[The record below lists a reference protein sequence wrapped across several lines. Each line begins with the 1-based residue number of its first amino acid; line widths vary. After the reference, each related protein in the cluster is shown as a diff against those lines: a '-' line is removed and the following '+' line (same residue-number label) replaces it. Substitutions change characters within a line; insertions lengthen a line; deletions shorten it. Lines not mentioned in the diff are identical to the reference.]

1 MMRLRVG
8 GPAVLLASF
17 VTVALAGCDLKEF
30 TVSTTAPVLKAAADS
45 LPEESDIQFARE
57 AAPASIKT
65 VEGFLQSAPK
75 NRDLLAILAQGY
87 IEYTFGFLE
96 DDYEALPDDAKHS
109 DQRDALA
116 ARATVLYDR
125 GQAYAIRLLET
136 DDKHFGEMFRKD
148 VASAEAEAKKLDKKQ
163 APGLLFTGLAL
174 ASAINLN
181 RNDLARVVELP
192 KAIAVIKRSH
202 ELDPKFYNG
211 GAAMTLGI
219 IYCSQG
225 KAIGGDPDLGKKFF
239 EEAINTTG
247 GKYLMPRVMFARFFA
262 VITQDR
268 PLFEKT
274 LKDVIAAPHDI
285 WPAQRLPNELAKRR
299 AARYLAHADDYF

>member
-1 MMRLRVG
+1 MRLRVG
-8 GPAVLLASF
+8 APALLLASS

-30 TVSTTAPVLKAAADS
+30 TVSTTAPVLRAAANA
-45 LPEESDIQFARE
+45 LPEESDVQLARDS
-57 AAPASIKT
+57 APASLKT
-65 VEGFLQSAPK
+65 VEGFLVSAPK
-75 NRDLLAILAQGY
+75 NSDLLAILAQGY
-87 IEYTFGFLE
+87 IEYPFGFIE
-96 DDYEALPDDAKHS
+96 DDYESLPDDAKHANE
-109 DQRDALA
+109 RDALA
-116 ARATVLYDR
+116 ARATGLYDR
-125 GQAYAIRLLET
+125 ALAYGVRLIEL

-163 APGLLFTGLAL
+163 APGLLWVGLAL

-192 KAIAVIKRSH
+192 KAIALIKRSH
-202 ELDPKFYNG
+202 ELDPKFYNA

-225 KAIGGDPDLGKKFF
+225 KAIGGDPDLGQKFF
-239 EEAINTTG
+239 KEAIDASD
-247 GKYLMPRVMFARFFA
+247 GKFLMPKVMYARFFA

-274 LKDVIAAPHDI
+274 LKEVIAAPHDI
-285 WPAQRLPNELAKRR
+285 WPQQRLPNELAKKR
-299 AARYLAHADDYF
+299 AQRYLAHAEDYF

>member
-30 TVSTTAPVLKAAADS
+30 TVSTTAPVLKAASDA
-45 LPEESDIQFARE
+45 LPQESDVQLARD
-57 AAPASIKT
+57 AAPASLKT
-65 VEGFLQSAPK
+65 VEGFWQSAQK
-75 NRDLLAILAQGY
+75 NRDLLSILAQGF
-87 IEYTFGFLE
+87 IEYSFGFLE
-96 DDYEALPDDAKHS
+96 DDYESLPDDAKHANE
-109 DQRDALA
+109 RDAIA
-116 ARATVLYDR
+116 ARATGLYDR
-125 GQAYAIRLLET
+125 AQGYAIRLLEL

-148 VASAEAEAKKLDKKQ
+148 VASAEAEAKKLEKKQ

-192 KAIAVIKRSH
+192 KAIALIKRSH
-202 ELDPKFYNG
+202 ELDPTFYNG

-247 GKYLMPRVMFARFFA
+247 GKFLMTRVMFARFFA

-274 LKDVIAAPHDI
+274 LKDVIAAPHDL

>member
-1 MMRLRVG
+1 MMRLRLLGAV
-8 GPAVLLASF
+8 AVL
-17 VTVALAGCDLKEF
+17 VGVGGCDLKAF

-45 LPEESDIQFARE
+45 LPAETDVQLARDS
-57 AAPASIKT
+57 APASLKT

-75 NRDLLAILAQGY
+75 NRDLLQILSQGY

-96 DDYEALPDDAKHS
+96 DDLESLPDDTKHAAE
-109 DQRDALA
+109 RDALA
-116 ARATVLYDR
+116 ARATGLYDR
-125 GQAYAIRLLET
+125 AFMYGVRLVET
-136 DDKHFGEMFRKD
+136 EDKHFGEQFNKD
-148 VASAEAEAKKLDKKQ
+148 VASAEAAAKKLDKDS

-174 ASAINLN
+174 ASGINLN

-192 KAIAVIKRSH
+192 KAIALIKRSH
-202 ELDPKFYNG
+202 DLDPKFYNA

-225 KAIGGDPDLGKKFF
+225 KAIGGDPELGRKYF
-239 EEAINTTG
+239 EESINATG
-247 GKYLMPRVMFARFFA
+247 GKFLMPRVLFARFYG

-268 PLFEKT
+268 ALFEKT
-274 LKDVIAAPHDI
+274 LKEVIATPKDI

>member
-1 MMRLRVG
+1 MMRFALWG
-8 GPAVLLASF
+8 
-17 VTVALAGCDLKEF
+17 TVALTLGGCDLKAF

-45 LPEESDIQFARE
+45 LPQESDVQLARDS
-57 AAPASIKT
+57 APASLKT

-75 NRDLLAILAQGY
+75 NELLLAILAQGFT
-87 IEYTFGFLE
+87 EYAFGFIE
-96 DDYEALPDDAKHS
+96 DDLESLPDDQKHAAE
-109 DQRDALA
+109 RDALA
-116 ARATVLYDR
+116 ARATGLYDR
-125 GQAYAIRLLET
+125 AEEFALRLLDTE
-136 DDKHFGEMFRKD
+136 DKHFSEMFKKD
-148 VASAEAEAKKLDKKQ
+148 VASAEAEAKKLDKDE
-163 APGLLFTGLAL
+163 APGLLFAGLAL

-202 ELDPKFYNG
+202 ELDPKFYNA

-225 KAIGGDPDLGKKFF
+225 KAIGGDPELGKKFF
-239 EEAINTTG
+239 EEAINATG

-274 LKDVIAAPHDI
+274 LKDVIAAPRDI

-299 AARYLAHADDYF
+299 AARYLAHAEDYF

>member
-8 GPAVLLASF
+8 GSALLLASS
-17 VTVALAGCDLKEF
+17 VTFALAGCDLKEF
-30 TVSTTAPVLKAAADS
+30 TVGTTAPVLRAAADS
-45 LPEESDIQFARE
+45 LPQESDVQLARDS
-57 AAPASIKT
+57 APASLKT
-65 VEGFLQSAPK
+65 VEGFLVSAPK
-75 NRDLLAILAQGY
+75 NEDLLSILAQGY

-96 DDYEALPDDAKHS
+96 DDYESLPDDAKHAAE
-109 DQRDALA
+109 RDALA
-116 ARATVLYDR
+116 ARATGLYDR
-125 GQAYAIRLLET
+125 AQGYAIRLLEL

-148 VASAEAEAKKLDKKQ
+148 VASAESEAKKLEKKQ

-174 ASAINLN
+174 ASSINLN

-202 ELDPKFYNG
+202 ELDPKFYNA

-239 EEAINTTG
+239 EEAINATG
-247 GKYLMPRVMFARFFA
+247 GKYLMPRVMFARFYA

-285 WPAQRLPNELAKRR
+285 WPAQRLPNELAKKR
-299 AARYLAHADDYF
+299 AQRYLAHVEDYF